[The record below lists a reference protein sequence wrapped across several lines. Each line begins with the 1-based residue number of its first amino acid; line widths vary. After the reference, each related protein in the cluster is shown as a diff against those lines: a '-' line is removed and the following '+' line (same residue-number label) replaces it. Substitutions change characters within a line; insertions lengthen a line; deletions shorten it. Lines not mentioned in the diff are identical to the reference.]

1 MRQAERA
8 FDRSTPLRSHYGAT
22 VALVCLSTCP
32 GLLLT
37 TVFDLLSPVLV
48 RDLGTSVM
56 ALNWVQVA
64 GNGALAVGPVVAI
77 DLLQRVSRRRLVLG
91 LVVLAATGDSLQA
104 AALAQP
110 MLLAG
115 HVLQG
120 LA

>member
-64 GNGALAVGPVVAI
+64 GNGALAVGPVAAI

-91 LVVLAATGDSLQA
+91 
-104 AALAQP
+104 
-110 MLLAG
+110 
-115 HVLQG
+115 
-120 LA
+120 